1 MLMQAHDDSLR
12 HCPDIKELEDVC
24 PLEVMLVSQIFKYI
38 LIVGKTEGAQHGL
51 KWHCVLVPED
61 LQKSQTTLPRNCNDD
76 QVVYK
81 NNRFD

>member
-12 HCPDIKELEDVC
+12 HCPDTKELEDVC

-51 KWHCVLVPED
+51 K
-61 LQKSQTTLPRNCNDD
+61 
-76 QVVYK
+76 
-81 NNRFD
+81 

>member
-38 LIVGKTEGAQHGL
+38 LIVGKTRCATWTKMTL
-51 KWHCVLVPED
+51 CSSTRRSAK
-61 LQKSQTTLPRNCNDD
+61 KSNHTA
-76 QVVYK
+76 
-81 NNRFD
+81 